1 MMFQKKN
8 KMLIAPHYKLANQKI
23 LHELDIIDKNIDALQ
38 HRALMPPCIT
48 LNGIDNLTPSQ
59 KTPCSSIEHYKNV
72 VYHLFTML
80 NLPTFWIHSVDYPHN
95 VSKLNRKLNSSV
107 NIYLI
112 TDSIKMYV
120 YKTLLKHFKTNNQK
134 FVSIKLLTP

>member
-1 MMFQKKN
+1 MFQKKN
-8 KMLIAPHYKLANQKI
+8 KMLISPHYTLANQKL

-38 HRALMPPCIT
+38 HRILMPPCIT
-48 LNGIDNLTPSQ
+48 LNGIDSLTSNQ
-59 KTPCSSIEHYKNV
+59 KMHCSSTEHYKNII
-72 VYHLFTML
+72 YHLFTML
-80 NLPTFWIHSVDYPHN
+80 NLPTFWIHSIDYPHN
-95 VSKLNRKLNSSV
+95 VNKLNCKPNPSV

-120 YKTLLKHFKTNNQK
+120 YKTLKKHFKTNNQK